1 MAKIRTN
8 RCAILQYCNNCFVQS
23 AVICCKC
30 VVYGVLYGLWTSG
43 FLWAKLPKMSQ
54 KVVFHARA

>member
-1 MAKIRTN
+1 MAKISTN

-23 AVICCKC
+23 AVMCCKC
-30 VVYGVLYGLWTSG
+30 VVYGVIAQVVDIR
-43 FLWAKLPKMSQ
+43 FLWAKLPKMCQ